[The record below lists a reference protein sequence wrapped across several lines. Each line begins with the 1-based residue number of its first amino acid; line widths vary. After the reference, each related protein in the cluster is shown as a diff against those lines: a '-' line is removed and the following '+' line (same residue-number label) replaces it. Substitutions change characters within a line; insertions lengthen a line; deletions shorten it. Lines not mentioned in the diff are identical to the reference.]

1 MKLLKLFIAL
11 LLIFPYISKAETY
24 YTING
29 TAIKLPQMPTWK
41 IETKVYILMSGL
53 PYIATNLI
61 PIAKAADFSLREEIE
76 MWHDLIAN
84 RFGVS
89 SRETKEVNQCESQW
103 NDFPEKAIT
112 IPGDKGKAYGIAQ
125 FHEKTF
131 NLWRRE
137 SKMPQLEYKSWKD
150 QLTLQGWAFSK
161 GTKYKNDWT
170 CYVMIFIDKTRPIS
184 TNWK

>member
-1 MKLLKLFIAL
+1 MWKFL
-11 LLIFPYISKAETY
+11 LLLVFVPNLVFAKTY
-24 YTING
+24 ELPSGKIITIEEPKN
-29 TAIKLPQMPTWK
+29 IIWREFSLP
-41 IETKVYILMSGL
+41 SGMK
-53 PYIATNLI
+53 YVAMQLI
-61 PIAKAADFSLREEIE
+61 PIARAADFSLREEIE